1 MQLDDLVHGKG
12 LRKVAIM
19 FCQSTSKSLGRFG
32 GHLDVTNGRSFS
44 RRKFIH
50 QGESRNQS
58 YLCIDVDIEG
68 VRRNFSSRSG
78 DFDQVS
84 SFIFSIRTC

>member
-1 MQLDDLVHGKG
+1 MQLDDLVYGKG

-19 FCQSTSKSLGRFG
+19 FCRSTSKSLGRFC

-44 RRKFIH
+44 RRKFIP
-50 QGESRNQS
+50 QGESRNQT

-68 VRRNFSSRSG
+68 VRSKISSRSG